1 MKIDI
6 DKLVTVS
13 NFANEKKLSRQHVY
27 RLADNEELTLI
38 KINNIAFILLLCYYE
53 YMIIKN
59 KSLSHEVKDF
69 CFSYFTEGVY

>member
-27 RLADNEELTLI
+27 RLAENDELTLI
-38 KINNIAFILLLCYYE
+38 KIDKIAFILLDTKANE
-53 YMIIKN
+53 FERKR
-59 KSLSHEVKDF
+59 KRKK
-69 CFSYFTEGVY
+69 

>member
-38 KINNIAFILLLCYYE
+38 KIDNIAFILLDTKANNFE
-53 YMIIKN
+53 RKRKIK
-59 KSLSHEVKDF
+59 K
-69 CFSYFTEGVY
+69 

>member
-6 DKLVTVS
+6 EKLVTVS

-38 KINNIAFILLLCYYE
+38 KIDNISFILLDNKANE
-53 YMIIKN
+53 FERKRKIK
-59 KSLSHEVKDF
+59 K
-69 CFSYFTEGVY
+69 

>member
-38 KINNIAFILLLCYYE
+38 KIDNIAFIFLDNKANE
-53 YMIIKN
+53 FERKRKN
-59 KSLSHEVKDF
+59 NR
-69 CFSYFTEGVY
+69 

>member
-27 RLADNEELTLI
+27 RLAENGELTLI
-38 KINNIAFILLLCYYE
+38 KIDNIAFILLDSMANE
-53 YMIIKN
+53 FERKRKIKGKTN
-59 KSLSHEVKDF
+59 ISK
-69 CFSYFTEGVY
+69 